1 MGRGMTVAALDAL
14 ALRDEAQQ
22 QCLDAIAFTL
32 QGDPAEFDRDAHAV
46 TLTPGSSPPHSL
58 HVAGRSPSRRIPDG
72 QELQPPVEPISFGRS
87 GIVGE
92 LGVTRPTIDRSVSQ
106 LPAVP
111 STLLAPTG
119 GGVKL

>member
-1 MGRGMTVAALDAL
+1 MTVAALDAL

-32 QGDPAEFDRDAHAV
+32 PGDPGEFDRDAHAV

-72 QELQPPVEPISFGRS
+72 QEQQPQVEPISFGRS

-92 LGVTRPTIDRSVSQ
+92 IGVTAR
-106 LPAVP
+106 P
-111 STLLAPTG
+111 STGPCPNAGCAQHLVGTHG
-119 GGVKL
+119 GWGGR

>member
-1 MGRGMTVAALDAL
+1 MSGCVSS
-14 ALRDEAQQ
+14 Q
-22 QCLDAIAFTL
+22 
-32 QGDPAEFDRDAHAV
+32 PANWSSA
-46 TLTPGSSPPHSL
+46 TPSPPHTL

-92 LGVTRPTIDRSVSQ
+92 LGATRPTIDRSLSQ

-111 STLLAPTG
+111 STLLAPTA
-119 GGVKL
+119 GGVAGET

>member
-1 MGRGMTVAALDAL
+1 MTVAALDAL
-14 ALRDEAQQ
+14 VLRDEAQQ

-32 QGDPAEFDRDAHAV
+32 QGDPGEFIRDAHAV

-72 QELQPPVEPISFGRS
+72 QEQQPQVEPISFGRS

-92 LGVTRPTIDRSVSQ
+92 IGVTAR
-106 LPAVP
+106 P
-111 STLLAPTG
+111 STGPCPNAGRAQHLVGTHG
-119 GGVKL
+119 GWGGR